1 MFNKKTTLE
10 EQLYKLGL
18 VFLAVGCLLL
28 FVYFKIIHPKGASFY
43 CITWSVLGIY
53 CPGCGGTRA
62 VEALLQGH
70 FLQSLWYHPLVLYSV
85 VLFGGFM
92 LTQTLERLHFSRI
105 KGLKFHNWYLFGALG
120 LVIVNWVIKNILL
133 LGFDISL

>member
-18 VFLAVGCLLL
+18 IFLAVGCLLL
-28 FVYFKIIHPKGASFY
+28 FVYFKIIHPKEASFY

-70 FLQSLWYHPLVLYSV
+70 FLQSLWYHPLVVYSV